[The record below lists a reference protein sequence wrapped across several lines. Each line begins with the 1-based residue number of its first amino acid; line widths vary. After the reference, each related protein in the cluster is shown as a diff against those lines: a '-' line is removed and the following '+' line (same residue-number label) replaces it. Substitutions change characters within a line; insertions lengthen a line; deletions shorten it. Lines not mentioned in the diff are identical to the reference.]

1 MNLIYGEIIALTL
14 EDEVRVGKIRVGGAI
29 KNVLL
34 DLVSSPEIG
43 ETVLLCDGV
52 AIAKVDKKSKTEID
66 YVSGHSGKAD

>member
-14 EDEVRVGKIRVGGAI
+14 EDGMRVGKIRVGGAI

-34 DLVSSPEIG
+34 DLVTTPEIG
-43 ETVLLCDGV
+43 DLVLLCDGV
-52 AIAKVDKKSKTEID
+52 AIAKVDRKSKTEIN

>member
-1 MNLIYGEIIALTL
+1 MNLLYGEIVALTL
-14 EDEVRVGKIRVGGAI
+14 EDEMQVGKIRVGGAI

-34 DLVSSPEIG
+34 DLVNSPEIG

-52 AIAKVDKKSKTEID
+52 AIAKVDKQNKTEID

>member
-52 AIAKVDKKSKTEID
+52 AIAKVDRKSKTEID

>member
-14 EDEVRVGKIRVGGAI
+14 EDEVRVGKIRVGGAT

-43 ETVLLCDGV
+43 EIVLLCDGV
-52 AIAKVDKKSKTEID
+52 AIAKVDKQNKEEID

>member
-1 MNLIYGEIIALTL
+1 MNLLYGEIVALTL
-14 EDEVRVGKIRVGGAI
+14 VDEMRVGKIRVGGAI

-34 DLVSSPEIG
+34 DLVNSPEIG

-52 AIAKVDKKSKTEID
+52 AIAKVDKQNKTEID

>member
-14 EDEVRVGKIRVGGAI
+14 EDEMRVGKIRVGGAI